1 MPALLPFALSFGL
14 NLFIKQSYIHICIY
28 RYVYMYRD
36 VKSVTMI
43 FKLVYVIIETHT
55 KRNKQTKKQY
65 LLLR

>member
-1 MPALLPFALSFGL
+1 
-14 NLFIKQSYIHICIY
+14 
-28 RYVYMYRD
+28 MYKD

-55 KRNKQTKKQY
+55 KWNKQTKKQY